1 LPELLD
7 AWQSMLSACSETV
20 RLYERYENQMREAL
34 GHLQDEFKAVTALK
48 QRVQRQAE
56 ELSAKSRHSESRKLT
71 KLVNQVETS
80 INLSRGESGFDAAL
94 RHLRQARDMLN
105 RL

>member
-1 LPELLD
+1 
-7 AWQSMLSACSETV
+7 M
-20 RLYERYENQMREAL
+20 
-34 GHLQDEFKAVTALK
+34 GHLQDELKAVVALR

-56 ELSAKSRHSESRKLT
+56 ELSARKLHTESRKLT
-71 KLVNQVETS
+71 KLVNQVDS
-80 INLSRGESGFDAAL
+80 CISLSKGEANFDAAL